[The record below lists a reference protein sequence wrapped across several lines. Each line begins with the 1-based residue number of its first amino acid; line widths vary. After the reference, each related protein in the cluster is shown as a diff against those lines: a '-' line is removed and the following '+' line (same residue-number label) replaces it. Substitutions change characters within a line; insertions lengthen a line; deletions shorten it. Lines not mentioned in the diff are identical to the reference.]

1 MNNGKPSHLTA
12 HELLS
17 KLSFKSES
25 DPLLDEEDAYC
36 GCTSQDVANTLRVRR
51 QALMQAHAF
60 APGDL
65 VTWKPGLKNRQLPQY
80 GEPAIVLQV
89 LSEPV
94 QDTEQESGST
104 YFREPL
110 SLVLGVLLNEGD
122 RRGDF
127 LAWHFDGRRF
137 AHWK

>member
-1 MNNGKPSHLTA
+1 MKDEKPSHLIA
-12 HELLS
+12 RDLLS
-17 KLSFKSES
+17 KLGV
-25 DPLLDEEDAYC
+25 DYDVPPLWDEDDLYDNRAN
-36 GCTSQDVANTLRVRR
+36 QDTANTLRARR
-51 QALMQAHAF
+51 QSLLQAHAF

-65 VTWKPGLKNRQLPQY
+65 VTWKPGLQNRRLPKY

-94 QDTEQESGST
+94 LDTEKESGSA

-110 SLVLGVLLNEGD
+110 SLVLGVLLDEGN

-137 AHWK
+137 THWK